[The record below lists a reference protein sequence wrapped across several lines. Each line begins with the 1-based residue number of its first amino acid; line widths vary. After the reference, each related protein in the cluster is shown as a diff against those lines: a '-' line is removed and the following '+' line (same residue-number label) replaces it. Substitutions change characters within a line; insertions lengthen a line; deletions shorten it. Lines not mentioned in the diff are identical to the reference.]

1 MKKGLLFIALF
12 SSYFIQAQFGIVQD
26 EDGFVNVRDE
36 QSTSSKIL
44 TRINSNTVLP
54 IFDEEDEGLESSKW
68 FLVEYKT
75 EASGY
80 IYKDR
85 IKKIED
91 FEHIKPTKYSD
102 NLIEF
107 SISDYNIEIQTQ
119 KFNSKN
125 HKIHQENNFIY
136 AIDGKEFLGSD
147 GILPQTE
154 YKSFKINFKGKEIII
169 PKDNYTNLYNA
180 NLDKMKLTY
189 NKALSQYYLF
199 GTFSDG
205 AGVYDAIWVLE
216 NGKIVKY
223 IAQINFYA

>member
-1 MKKGLLFIALF
+1 
-12 SSYFIQAQFGIVQD
+12 
-26 EDGFVNVRDE
+26 
-36 QSTSSKIL
+36 
-44 TRINSNTVLP
+44 
-54 IFDEEDEGLESSKW
+54 
-68 FLVEYKT
+68 
-75 EASGY
+75 
-80 IYKDR
+80 
-85 IKKIED
+85 
-91 FEHIKPTKYSD
+91 
-102 NLIEF
+102 
-107 SISDYNIEIQTQ
+107 
-119 KFNSKN
+119 
-125 HKIHQENNFIY
+125 
-136 AIDGKEFLGSD
+136 
-147 GILPQTE
+147 E